1 MAAAPRADI
10 ETAQGLKD
18 ARLAGHVPVLV
29 GVRGI
34 AILAVIIFHAVVFDA
49 RNRFELALAMAAAFG
64 WAGVDLFFVLSGF
77 LITGILLKA
86 REGPGYY
93 RTFYVRRGL
102 RIFPLY
108 FGYCVVL
115 FVVLPMIYGWSSP
128 EAGVLKAAAPWYVTY
143 MLNVRMA
150 MFGAGAAVMSTSFLW
165 SLAVEEQFYLLWP
178 AIVRRVRLAHLS
190 RLCLAIAVVALC
202 WRIWMV
208 RSGHVLAAYVLLPS
222 RMDGLALGAW
232 VAIQVTR
239 PGMLDRLAR
248 AATPVLAACIV
259 ALLAIIAKSGQAGWE
274 MPVMST
280 IGLTFTALASTAFIV
295 LVVAGGGERQT
306 LLSRAVASAP
316 LRFFGRYA
324 YGLYVL
330 ADAGTRLVKFAGL
343 PGLVPKL
350 VLGSPLPWQ
359 LWNLS
364 LILASTT
371 LLALISWRFIEQP
384 ALSLK
389 RLFPYGETRR
399 VGSPYVVPAPNDGA
413 RRVEL
418 EQV

>member
-1 MAAAPRADI
+1 MAAAPRAD
-10 ETAQGLKD
+10 EPHALEPQD
-18 ARLAGHVPVLV
+18 ARLAGHMPVLD

-34 AILAVIIFHAVVFDA
+34 AILAVIVFHAVVFDA
-49 RNRFELALAMAAAFG
+49 HNRFELAVAMAAAFG

-77 LITGILLKA
+77 LITSILLKA

-115 FVVLPMIYGWSSP
+115 FVVLPAIYGWGTP
-128 EAGVLKAAAPWYVTY
+128 KAAELTAAAPWYVTY

-150 MFGAGAAVMSTSFLW
+150 MFGAGAAVMSTAFLW

-178 AIVRRVRLAHLS
+178 AIVKRVTLAHLS
-190 RLCLAIAVVALC
+190 RLCLVIAVAALC

-248 AATPVLAACIV
+248 LATPVLAVCLV
-259 ALLAIIAKSGQAGWE
+259 GLLAIIAKVGQVGWE
-274 MPVMST
+274 KPAMST
-280 IGLTFTALASTAFIV
+280 IGLTLTALASTAFIV
-295 LVVAGGGERQT
+295 LVVAGGRAT
-306 LLSRAVASAP
+306 RSWMSRAVAVAP

-330 ADAGTRLVKFAGL
+330 ADAGTRLIKWAGL
-343 PGLVPKL
+343 PGLVPKM
-350 VLGSPLPWQ
+350 VLGSPLPHQ
-359 LWNLS
+359 LWNLG
-364 LILASTT
+364 LIVTSTT
-371 LLALISWRFIEQP
+371 ILALISWNLIERP

-389 RLFPYGETRR
+389 RLFPYGEGRIT
-399 VGSPYVVPAPNDGA
+399 PAYVVPAPGEA
-413 RRVEL
+413 VRRGEL

>member
-1 MAAAPRADI
+1 VRVSSEPR
-10 ETAQGLKD
+10 D
-18 ARLAGHVPVLV
+18 ARLAGHMPVLD

-34 AILAVIIFHAVVFDA
+34 AILAVIVFHAVVFDA
-49 RNRFELALAMAAAFG
+49 HNRFELAIAMAAAFG

-77 LITGILLKA
+77 LITSILLKA

-93 RTFYVRRGL
+93 RTFYLRRAL

-115 FVVLPMIYGWSSP
+115 FLVLPTIFGWSSP
-128 EAGVLKAAAPWYVTY
+128 QGRSLTAAAPWYLTY
-143 MLNVRMA
+143 ALNIRMA
-150 MFGAGAAVMSTSFLW
+150 MFGAGAAVLSTQFLW

-178 AIVRRVRLAHLS
+178 AIVRRMRLAHLS

-202 WRIWMV
+202 WRVWMV

-232 VAIQVTR
+232 VAIQVTH
-239 PGMLDRLAR
+239 PGMLDKLAR
-248 AATPVLAACIV
+248 AAKPVLAACV
-259 ALLAIIAKSGQAGWE
+259 VGLLLVIKRSGQAGWE
-274 MPVMST
+274 MPAMST
-280 IGLTFTALASTAFIV
+280 VGLSLTALASTAFIV
-295 LVVAGGGERQT
+295 LVVAGGGAQKS
-306 LLSRAVASAP
+306 LMSRAVSAAP

-330 ADAGTRLVKFAGL
+330 ADAGTRLVKLAGL
-343 PGLVPKL
+343 PGLVPKV
-350 VLGSPLPWQ
+350 VLGSALPWQ

-364 LILASTT
+364 LILLSTT
-371 LLALISWRFIEQP
+371 TLALISWALIERP
-384 ALSLK
+384 SLSLK
-389 RLFPYGETRR
+389 RFFPYGEERR
-399 VGSPYVVPAPNDGA
+399 AVPAYVVPAPGEA
-413 RRVEL
+413 LRRPEL